1 MTKRTVHVAVYDG
14 LADWE
19 IGHVTAH
26 INSPDGQRDPGSLGI
41 STVGATLDPITTAG
55 GVRIVPDMTVADLLP
70 ADSAMLILP
79 GAFTWMTDGHAGFQA
94 AATAFVEAGTPVAAI
109 CGATF
114 GLATAG
120 LLDNR
125 AHTSNAAEF
134 LAATGYGG
142 GALYRDE
149 LTVTDRGVVTASGI
163 APVEFA
169 RDILALLDV
178 YEPRVLAAWYKLYGQ
193 HDPAGYYEFQEA
205 TA

>member
-1 MTKRTVHVAVYDG
+1 MTRRTVHVAVYDG

-26 INSPDGQRDPGSLGI
+26 INDPEGQRDPGSLRI
-41 STVGATLDPITTAG
+41 VTVGATADPITTAG
-55 GVRIVPDMTVADLLP
+55 GLRLVPDTVLADLDP
-70 ADSAMLILP
+70 TDSALLILP
-79 GAFTWMTDGHAGFQA
+79 GASTWMTDGNAAFQA
-94 AATAFVEAGTPVAAI
+94 AATAFVETGTPVAAI

-120 LLDNR
+120 LLDDR

-134 LAATGYGG
+134 LASSGYGG
-142 GALYRDE
+142 APLYRDE
-149 LTVTDRGVVTASGI
+149 LATTDRGVVTASAI

-169 RDILALLDV
+169 REILALLDV
-178 YEPRVLAAWYKLYGQ
+178 YEPRVLASWYKLYGQ
-193 HDPAGYYEFQEA
+193 HDPAGYYELQEA